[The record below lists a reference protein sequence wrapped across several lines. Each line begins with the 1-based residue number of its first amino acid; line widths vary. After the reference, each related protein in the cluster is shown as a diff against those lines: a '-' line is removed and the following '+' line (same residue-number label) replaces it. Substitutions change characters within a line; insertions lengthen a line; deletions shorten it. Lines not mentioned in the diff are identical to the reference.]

1 MGFLLIQELF
11 AGQLLPVLL
20 MLQGKKIIASGAA
33 IYTLA
38 CALCSFPEKQKWG

>member
-33 IYTLA
+33 ICPLA
-38 CALCSFPEKQKWG
+38 CALCSERQKRG